1 MHVSWFKN
9 EEHLVYINGE
19 TELPALEKAL
29 KFPGLTAAAAQLR
42 DHPTAEGLSVK
53 GPKRTSARLF
63 VPDLVFD
70 EHIEM
75 GENIF
80 FYMGELSECYVIYWP
95 DRPVAEEFFPCHKT
109 AHPED
114 FNCLFC
120 YCPLYTLG
128 DQCGGNFA
136 YIGDGIK
143 DCSNCL
149 LPHGRGS
156 YSYVTGKFGELAELA
171 KKNRKQQ

>member
-9 EEHLVYINGE
+9 EEPLVYINGE

-95 DRPVAEEFFPCHKT
+95 DRPVAEVR
-109 AHPED
+109 
-114 FNCLFC
+114 
-120 YCPLYTLG
+120 
-128 DQCGGNFA
+128 
-136 YIGDGIK
+136 
-143 DCSNCL
+143 
-149 LPHGRGS
+149 HG
-156 YSYVTGKFGELAELA
+156 
-171 KKNRKQQ
+171 